1 MMLEM
6 KGGIMRNKF
15 LNFSHSALKE
25 ETVMHLLKGITA
37 AVPIQYIYLHNNFFA
52 DKVVQEMLIMVSFK
66 HVRILNELTP
76 VLNIVFNGQME
87 FSYRVFHVHEVEQ
100 ALLAGSLFFYYATA
114 AQNCLFTR
122 SGSFLECGAPEFI
135 ADRVSRVYQHE
146 TSKANKFLSG
156 ANFYFKQQNF
166 EHCAFML
173 HQVFDLMYRAIEILV
188 MGKDKKTHRIKA
200 HQMYVK
206 AYVKQLSELFNDD
219 EEEVCLLHL
228 LDEAY
233 LAVRYENNYRIG
245 EQDVIRLFEK
255 VGLLYHF
262 AEQVYQDVM
271 NNHFDQQV
279 TEMFLNPKL
288 GLSITSHL

>member
-1 MMLEM
+1 M
-6 KGGIMRNKF
+6 KGGIMRNKC
-15 LNFSHSALKE
+15 LNLSHSALKE

-52 DKVVQEMLIMVSFK
+52 DKVVREMLIMVSFK

-135 ADRVSRVYQHE
+135 ADRVSSTYQHE

-173 HQVFDLMYRAIEILV
+173 HQVFDLMYRAVEILV
-188 MGKDKKTHRIKA
+188 MGKDKKTHRINA
-200 HQMYVK
+200 HQLYVK
-206 AYVKQLSELFNDD
+206 AYIKPLSELFNQD

-233 LAVRYENNYRIG
+233 LAVRYENNYKIG
-245 EQDVIRLFEK
+245 EQDVLRLFEK
-255 VGLLYHF
+255 VDVLYHV
-262 AEQVYQDVM
+262 AEQVYQAIM

-279 TEMFLNPKL
+279 AEIRV
-288 GLSITSHL
+288 G

>member
-1 MMLEM
+1 MILKM
-6 KGGIMRNKF
+6 KGGIMRNKC
-15 LNFSHSALKE
+15 LNLSHSAIKE
-25 ETVMHLLKGITA
+25 ETVIRLLKRITA
-37 AVPIQYIYLHNNFFA
+37 AVPIQYIYFHNNFFA
-52 DKVVQEMLIMVSFK
+52 DKVVREMLIMVSFK

-76 VLNIVFNGQME
+76 VLNIVFNGQTE

-114 AQNCLFTR
+114 AQNCLFTK

-135 ADRVSRVYQHE
+135 ADRVSRAYQHE

-156 ANFYFKQQNF
+156 ANFYFKEQNF

-173 HQVFDLMYRAIEILV
+173 HQVFDLMYRAVEILV

-200 HQMYVK
+200 HQLYVK
-206 AYVKQLSELFNDD
+206 AYIKPLSELFSDD
-219 EEEVCLLHL
+219 EEEICLLHQ

-233 LAVRYENNYRIG
+233 LAVRYENNYAIS
-245 EQDVIRLFEK
+245 EPDVICLFEK
-255 VGLLYHF
+255 VDVLYHA
-262 AEQVYQDVM
+262 AEQVYQAIM

-279 TEMFLNPKL
+279 AEIRV
-288 GLSITSHL
+288 G